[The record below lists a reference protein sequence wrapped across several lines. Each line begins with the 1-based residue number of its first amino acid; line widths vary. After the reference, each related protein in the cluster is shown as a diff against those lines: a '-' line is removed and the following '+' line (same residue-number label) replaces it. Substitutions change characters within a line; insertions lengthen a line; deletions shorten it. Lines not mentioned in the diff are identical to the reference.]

1 MALNTKSSTFL
12 KWLSRGRLKHV
23 RQGSSQPHLLEE
35 PEEPEIVSVIPGP
48 QSRQRMEE
56 LAKIQSMG
64 SIQFFVDYK
73 KSVGNYIVDVDG
85 NKMLD
90 VFTNISSIP
99 LGYNH
104 PALLA
109 AARGEEM
116 MDSLVNRPAL
126 GVFPGDNWGDKLKV
140 GGKPF
145 I

>member
-1 MALNTKSSTFL
+1 M
-12 KWLSRGRLKHV
+12 
-23 RQGSSQPHLLEE
+23 RQGSSQPQLLSE
-35 PEEPEIVSVIPGP
+35 PEGPEVVSDIPGP
-48 QSRQRMEE
+48 QSKQRMEQ

-104 PALLA
+104 PALQA

-126 GVFPGDNWGDKLKV
+126 GVFPGDNWGDRLKV
-140 GGKPF
+140 CRKKFPDCQLEENF
-145 I
+145 VIELLS

>member
-1 MALNTKSSTFL
+1 M
-12 KWLSRGRLKHV
+12 
-23 RQGSSQPHLLEE
+23 RQGSSQPQLLTE
-35 PEEPEIVSVIPGP
+35 PEAPEVVSDIPGP
-48 QSRQRMEE
+48 QSKQRMEQ
-56 LAKIQSMG
+56 LAQIQSMG

-104 PALLA
+104 PALQA
-109 AARGEEM
+109 AARGDEM

-126 GVFPGDNWGDKLKV
+126 GVFPGDDWGDRLKV
-140 GGKPF
+140 CRKNFPDF
-145 I
+145 